1 MTNRIVNPNAREAL
15 NQMKMGIANEL
26 GIENSI
32 NGSDKSSYENGK
44 KGGYLGGL
52 MSKQLVD
59 MGKDELIRQY
69 YKNK

>member
-15 NQMKMGIANEL
+15 NQMKMEIANEL
-26 GIENSI
+26 GIENNI
-32 NGSDKSSYENGK
+32 NASDKSSYENCK

>member
-15 NQMKMGIANEL
+15 NQMKMEIANEL
-26 GIENSI
+26 GIENNI

-52 MSKQLVD
+52 M
-59 MGKDELIRQY
+59 
-69 YKNK
+69 NK